1 MWILSG
7 FFKKYSALLRLTDDY
22 NTATAY
28 ANEKLE
34 AGVRRGQNTP
44 VQGADNYVHA
54 RLAANC
60 CVTLGKAHCAIVHT
74 EGDLLL
80 MSAYNRGTV
89 PIERQLAQML
99 FEVPHHTRVTTAN
112 MDASTTTEQNVEGDE
127 FFTLKEL
134 TMQEAEHLAK
144 LIKNVCDGKMDK
156 QFGYNQLEVPP
167 DL

>member
-7 FFKKYSALLRLTDDY
+7 FFKKHSALLRLTDDY
-22 NTATAY
+22 NTATTY
-28 ANEKLE
+28 ANEKQQL
-34 AGVRRGQNTP
+34 GPRFGQQA
-44 VQGADNYVHA
+44 VQGKDNYTHA

-80 MSAYNRGTV
+80 MSAYNRGSV

-99 FEVPHHTRVTTAN
+99 FEVPHHARVTNAN
-112 MDASTTTEQNVEGDE
+112 MDSSGHAEQNVEGEE

-134 TMQEAEHLAK
+134 TMQESERLAK
-144 LIKNVCDGKMDK
+144 LIKSVCDGKMDA
-156 QFGYNQLEVPP
+156 QFGYNQVEPVPEF
-167 DL
+167 